1 MRTEKIIL
9 TVSLLV
15 LAASL
20 AACGQPGEEAEAPA
34 TVADADAFVEELE
47 TEGYQLYLDQTHS
60 QWMQETHTSVDTQY
74 LASQATAEGLLF
86 GNRMV
91 EESKRFNDLDL
102 NGDTAR
108 IIALLKLGSS
118 MPAPSDEALVLE
130 LAELSSDL
138 SGMYGSESQLLNELS
153 GVIADLDASPDAKRE
168 AWEQWRQVSI
178 PMRDKYLRFIEL
190 MNIGATELGFAD
202 TGDLWRSAYDMTA
215 EEFDIEARRLWEQ
228 VSPLYEAL
236 HCYVRDGL
244 ADHYGDDVVS
254 RDGPIPAY
262 LLGNMWAQSWS
273 GIYDL
278 VRPYESELN
287 LDVTG
292 ELERRRDAERDSI
305 VNELGGFTGVS
316 AQELVDA
323 ERQAD
328 ILIAEDM
335 TRFAEGFYTSMG
347 LSALP
352 DTFYERSMM
361 VQPRDRLATCH
372 ASAWPIDPETSDV
385 RIKMCIEPNEEEL
398 ITIYHELGHIYYF
411 MYYFEQPL
419 SFQGGAHDGFHEAIG
434 DAITLSMTPEYLQS
448 VGLISNYEPDEEA
461 LINNQMKLALDK
473 IAFLPFGKMIDEWRW
488 RAFSGEIPAD
498 ALNEGWWNL
507 RTEYQGIAA
516 PTDRGE
522 EFFDPGAKYHVP
534 GNTPY
539 TRYFLAYIL
548 QFQFHQAMCEAA
560 DFEGPLHECSVFGSE
575 AAGDRLAA
583 MLEMGSSRPWPEAL
597 EAMTG
602 SPEMDASAII
612 DYFDPLM
619 TWLENDNAAA
629 GRTCGW

>member
-1 MRTEKIIL
+1 VAL
-9 TVSLLV
+9 
-15 LAASL
+15 L
-20 AACGQPGEEAEAPA
+20 AACSQPGGDADAPA
-34 TVADADAFVEELE
+34 TVADAEAFVAELE
-47 TEGYQLYLDQTHS
+47 SEGYKLYLDQTHS
-60 QWMQETHTSVDTQY
+60 AWMQSTHISVDTQY
-74 LASQATAEGLLF
+74 LASQATAEALLF
-86 GNRMV
+86 SNRMI
-91 EESKRFNDLDL
+91 EESKRFNELELD
-102 NGDTAR
+102 GDTAR

-118 MPAPSDEALVLE
+118 LPAPSDEALVQE
-130 LAELSSDL
+130 LAELSSEL
-138 SGMYGSESQLLNELS
+138 EGMYGAESRLLNEMS
-153 GVIADLDASPDAKRE
+153 GIIADLDATPEEKRE
-168 AWEQWRQVSI
+168 AWETWRQVSI

-215 EEFDIEARRLWEQ
+215 EEFDVEARRLWDQ

-262 LLGNMWAQSWS
+262 LLGNMWAQSW
-273 GIYDL
+273 GGVYDL

-292 ELERRRDAERDSI
+292 ELQRRRDVERDRLIS
-305 VNELGGFTGVS
+305 ELGGPGRAS
-316 AQELVDA
+316 PQEIVDA

-328 ILIAEDM
+328 IWSAVEM
-335 TRFAEGFYTSMG
+335 TRSAEGFYTSMG
-347 LSALP
+347 LDSLP
-352 DTFYERSMM
+352 DTFYERSML
-361 VQPRDRLATCH
+361 VQPRDRDAVCH
-372 ASAWPIDPETSDV
+372 ASAWPIDPETNDV
-385 RIKMCIEPNEEEL
+385 RIKQCIEPTEEEL
-398 ITIYHELGHIYYF
+398 TTVYHELGHIYYF

-434 DAITLSMTPEYLQS
+434 DAITLSMTPEYLQD
-448 VGLISNYEPDEEA
+448 VGLISNYQPDEEA
-461 LINNQMKLALDK
+461 LINSQMKLALEK
-473 IAFLPFGKMIDEWRW
+473 VAFLPFGKMIDEWRW

-498 ALNEGWWNL
+498 GLNEGWWNL
-507 RTEYQGIAA
+507 RTEYQGIA
-516 PTDRGE
+516 PPSDRGE

-539 TRYFLAYIL
+539 TRYFLAHIL
-548 QFQFHQAMCEAA
+548 QFQFHRAMCEAA
-560 DFEGPLHECSVFGSE
+560 EFEGPLHECSVYGSE

-602 SPEMDASAII
+602 SPDMDATAII
-612 DYFDPLM
+612 DYFQPLM
-619 TWLENDNAAA
+619 TWLEADNTANA
-629 GRTCGW
+629 RNCGW